1 MITIENDDDE
11 VIYKS
16 EKSGTENVAMDNDT
30 VTSADKTGS
39 AKAAEYSDDGK

>member
-1 MITIENDDDE
+1 MISFENDDNE

-16 EKSGTENVAMDNDT
+16 EKSGTGNVAMDNDT
-30 VTSADKTGS
+30 VTSADKNGS